1 LKPVLMVEHEALA
14 FQRAVDMVVLFRR
27 HAVGRLAPLADDGR
41 WFVQRN
47 VARIFGRI
55 GVVEAVPILQPLLR
69 KGDPR
74 VARAAVS
81 ALGVIPDPAAARAIH
96 TILRSATGATRGAV
110 IDALVADKDARVVP
124 MLARIVGESEAL
136 GKDHEV
142 VLETLTALGVVGSDD
157 AVAPIATAIELR
169 SFWRR
174 KKARAI
180 KERGVGALVR
190 IGSAKAKA
198 ALDEAATTGDRA
210 LKSLAKAARI

>member
-1 LKPVLMVEHEALA
+1 M
-14 FQRAVDMVVLFRR
+14 
-27 HAVGRLAPLADDGR
+27 
-41 WFVQRN
+41 
-47 VARIFGRI
+47 
-55 GVVEAVPILQPLLR
+55 
-69 KGDPR
+69 
-74 VARAAVS
+74 
-81 ALGVIPDPAAARAIH
+81 
-96 TILRSATGATRGAV
+96 RGAV

-136 GKDHEV
+136 GKDHDV

-198 ALDEAATTGDRA
+198 ALDDAANSKDRA